1 MIINIFI
8 LINPSTN
15 VSRRRSND
23 PNGLKYE
30 KNENK
35 FNVISHHL
43 V

>member
-23 PNGLKYE
+23 PNELKY
-30 KNENK
+30 KKMRIN
-35 FNVISHHL
+35 L
-43 V
+43 M